1 MTMRGAPYSG
11 SFYGRERDSPAAASS
26 YLLDSLEA
34 FGFSGRVTAEDA
46 ASYTVNVLL
55 RIGTLTDQVSFVLAV
70 SRQG

>member
-11 SFYGRERDSPAAASS
+11 SFSGSERGSPAGASS
-26 YLLDSLEA
+26 YLLESLEA

-46 ASYTVNVLL
+46 SYTVNVLL
-55 RIGTLTDQVSFVLAV
+55 RIGNLTDQARFVLAV